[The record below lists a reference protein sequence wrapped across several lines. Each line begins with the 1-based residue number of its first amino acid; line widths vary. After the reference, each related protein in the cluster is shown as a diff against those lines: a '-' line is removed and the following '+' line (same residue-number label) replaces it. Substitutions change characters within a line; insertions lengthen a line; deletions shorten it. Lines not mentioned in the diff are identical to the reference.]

1 MKKWFCLILI
11 LILSLILKYNIAG
24 GFQSLPCSDVYYY
37 MDTSNRII
45 NSGSL
50 VHGLHPTFNIFISEI
65 SIISGID
72 LIPLFFYFAPILNL
86 IFILAIFL
94 TGYKLYNLKVGIF
107 SSFFIAITPI
117 IFVRHSQLIAENLAI
132 SFFVLYFL
140 YLWKLIE
147 KFELRYLF
155 MIILFFL
162 GMFYAHD
169 LTGGLAML
177 LSLVFIPTGL
187 VLRKRYT
194 LSLASILAGIIFLL
208 GIFVLP
214 LEKLPQFKE
223 YYIPLYEM
231 VKEYFSSFTYGS
243 DITMPMRVYD
253 LLLPTL
259 VFGLFGVVLSFK
271 LKDKGLI
278 LLLLFPLFLL
288 TQAYRIGF
296 NFVPHR
302 FIVYLAIPLA
312 ILAGIFIFWIFE
324 EIANKTLATGVICA
338 VLGISLV
345 YSFSYN
351 FEYTV
356 FVSDEDF
363 QGLAWARYHCDGEI
377 FSYSTIRAHEE
388 KFEAISN
395 KDVSFQNQ
403 MFNTGSIDFK
413 LLQIVSKCFDI
424 PITGNPSSDT
434 VYYVGKK
441 LNNDFIRLN
450 GRDRTFTSLK
460 IIETFW
466 GNPDTVIVSD
476 AVNNE
481 QGVKWAMEYKIPLI
495 LYCNEDYQA
504 VIERIEAW
512 RCHVIMASK
521 IPELS
526 HVFDLKGIPY
536 SFTPRKIK
544 SYNPKEGV
552 EFYFNQYNLDKL
564 LANIKNYLYLSKE
577 AETDFPDIEN
587 LLDDTYL
594 DKIYNSGVSAFYI
607 KITR

>member
-1 MKKWFCLILI
+1 MKKWFYLILI

-24 GFQSLPCSDVYYY
+24 GFQSLPCSDVYEH
-37 MDTSNRII
+37 MDTSNKII
-45 NSGSL
+45 SSGSFIP
-50 VHGLHPTFNIFISEI
+50 GLHPGFHLFISEV
-65 SIISGID
+65 SMISGID

-86 IFILAIFL
+86 IFILAIFVA
-94 TGYKLYNLKVGIF
+94 GYKLYNLEVGIL
-107 SSFFIAITPI
+107 SSFFVAITPI

-132 SFFVLYFL
+132 SFFVLYSL
-140 YLWKLIE
+140 YLWKIIE
-147 KFELRYLF
+147 KFELRYLL
-155 MIILFFL
+155 MILLFFV
-162 GMFYAHD
+162 GMFYTHN
-169 LTGGLAML
+169 LTCGVAIL
-177 LSLVFIPTGL
+177 LSIIIVPVGFA
-187 VLRKRYT
+187 LRKHYIV
-194 LSLASILAGIIFLL
+194 SIATVVIGVIFLL
-208 GIFVLP
+208 LIFVIP
-214 LEKLPQFKE
+214 LETLPIFKE
-223 YYIPLYEM
+223 NYMPLYEII
-231 VKEYFSSFTYGS
+231 KEYFSSFTYGS
-243 DITMPMRVYD
+243 DIMMPARVYD

-259 VFGLFGVVLSFK
+259 VFGLLGVVLSFK

-312 ILAGIFIFWIFE
+312 LSAGICVSWIYKKIE
-324 EIANKTLATGVICA
+324 RKTLAISVICA
-338 VLGISLV
+338 ILGISLI
-345 YSFSYN
+345 YSLSYD

-363 QGLAWARYHCDGEI
+363 QSLAWARSHCDDEI
-377 FSYSTIRAHEE
+377 FSYSKIKLHEV

-413 LLQIVSKCFDI
+413 LLQIVSLCFDI

-441 LNNDFIRLN
+441 LDNNFIRLN
-450 GRDRTFTSLK
+450 ERDRTFTSLK

-466 GNPDTVIVSD
+466 ENPDTVIIVD
-476 AVNNE
+476 AVNND

-495 LYCNEDYQA
+495 LYCNENYQA
-504 VIERIEAW
+504 VIDRIEAW
-512 RCHVIMASK
+512 QSHVIMASE

-526 HVFDLKGIPY
+526 HVFEMKGIPY
-536 SFTPRKIK
+536 SFTPDEIK
-544 SYNPKEGV
+544 SYDPKEGISLYYT
-552 EFYFNQYNLDKL
+552 EYDLDTL
-564 LANIKNYLYLSKE
+564 LTNIRNYLYLSKE

-594 DKIYNSGVSAFYI
+594 DKIYNSGVSGVYLE
-607 KITR
+607 

>member
-1 MKKWFCLILI
+1 MKKWFYLILI

-24 GFQSLPCSDVYYY
+24 GFQSLPCSDVYEH
-37 MDTSNRII
+37 MNTSNRII
-45 NSGSL
+45 SSGNL
-50 VHGLHPTFNIFISEI
+50 IPGLHPGFHLFISEL
-65 SIISGID
+65 SMISGID
-72 LIPLFFYFAPILNL
+72 MIPLFFYFAPILNL
-86 IFILAIFL
+86 IFILAVFA
-94 TGYKLYNLKVGIF
+94 TGYRLYNLKVGIL
-107 SSFFIAITPI
+107 SSFFVAITTI

-132 SFFVLYFL
+132 SLFVLYFL
-140 YLWKLIE
+140 YLWKIIE

-155 MIILFFL
+155 MIFLFFV
-162 GMFYAHD
+162 GMFYTHD
-169 LTGGLAML
+169 LTGGIAIL
-177 LSLVFIPTGL
+177 LSLIVVPIGFA
-187 VLRKRYT
+187 LRKHYIV
-194 LSLASILAGIIFLL
+194 SIATAITGVIFLAL
-208 GIFVLP
+208 IFVIP
-214 LEKLPQFKE
+214 LETLPRFKE
-223 YYIPLYEM
+223 YYVPLYEM

-243 DITMPMRVYD
+243 DITMPTRVYD

-259 VFGLFGVVLSFK
+259 VFGLLGVVLSFK

-296 NFVPHR
+296 NFLPHR

-312 ILAGIFIFWIFE
+312 ILAGIFISWIYK
-324 EIANKTLATGVICA
+324 EIAKKTLAVSVICTL
-338 VLGISLV
+338 LGVSLI
-345 YSFSYN
+345 YSLSYDFN
-351 FEYTV
+351 YT
-356 FVSDEDF
+356 FLVSDEDF
-363 QGLAWARYHCDGEI
+363 QSLEWARSHCDGEI

-413 LLQIVSKCFDI
+413 LLQIVSSCFDI
-424 PITGNPSSDT
+424 PITSNPSSDT

-441 LNNDFIRLN
+441 LDNNFIRLN
-450 GRDRTFTSLK
+450 EKDRTFTSLK

-466 GNPDTVIVSD
+466 ETPDTVIVSD
-476 AVNNE
+476 AVNND

-504 VIERIEAW
+504 VIDRIEAW

-526 HVFDLKGIPY
+526 HVFDLKGISY
-536 SFTPRKIK
+536 SFAPKEIK
-544 SYNPKEGV
+544 SYNPKEGISL
-552 EFYFNQYNLDKL
+552 YFNEYDLDKL

-577 AETDFPDIEN
+577 AETDFPDIEK
-587 LLDDTYL
+587 LLDDTHL
-594 DKIYNSGVSAFYI
+594 NKIHNSGVSAFY
-607 KITR
+607 RR

>member
-1 MKKWFCLILI
+1 
-11 LILSLILKYNIAG
+11 
-24 GFQSLPCSDVYYY
+24 
-37 MDTSNRII
+37 
-45 NSGSL
+45 
-50 VHGLHPTFNIFISEI
+50 
-65 SIISGID
+65 
-72 LIPLFFYFAPILNL
+72 
-86 IFILAIFL
+86 
-94 TGYKLYNLKVGIF
+94 
-107 SSFFIAITPI
+107 
-117 IFVRHSQLIAENLAI
+117 
-132 SFFVLYFL
+132 
-140 YLWKLIE
+140 
-147 KFELRYLF
+147 
-155 MIILFFL
+155 
-162 GMFYAHD
+162 MFYAHD
-169 LTGGLAML
+169 LTGGLAIL

-312 ILAGIFIFWIFE
+312 ILAGIFIFWIFK
-324 EIANKTLATGVICA
+324 EISNKTLATGVICA
-338 VLGISLV
+338 VLGISLL